1 MLALDHPESEG
12 TLIGTT
18 EDRQYQETHPWITFT
33 VDLRRAPVKL
43 WMLLGEARSKCEH
56 IAGVPLRPATA
67 NDLHVLYLAK
77 GARATTAIEGNTL
90 SEEEVSKLVSGTLE
104 LPPSK
109 EYLGKEVNNI
119 LAACNGIL
127 ENLMQGKAYPLTPH
141 RIKELNSNI
150 LDDLSLDEGVE
161 AGEIRTR
168 SAGVARYRGAPPQ
181 DCEYLLGRLCD
192 WLDAAD
198 WQVGQL
204 DNTAAS
210 ILKAIIGHLY
220 VEWIHP
226 FGDGN
231 GRTGRL
237 IEYQILVNAGVP
249 SPAAHLLSNHYNETR
264 SEYYRQLDRAS
275 QTGDPIGF
283 LSYALQGFVD
293 GLHAQ
298 LELIKVQQWKVAW
311 ENLVHGAFRDRNS
324 AADTRRRHLALDLSV
339 SEGPVPPSG
348 LRTLTT
354 RLAAEYAGKTS
365 KAITRDINA
374 LQKMGLVK
382 RERGG
387 VVANNEMLLAFLPF
401 SGPTEP
407 TGA

>member
-1 MLALDHPESEG
+1 MA
-12 TLIGTT
+12 GTT
-18 EDRQYQETHPWITFT
+18 QGRQYQETHPWITFT
-33 VDLRRAPVKL
+33 VDLRRAPAML

-67 NDLHVLYLAK
+67 NDLHLLYLAK

-90 SEEEVSKLVSGTLE
+90 SEEEVSELVRGTLE

-119 LAACNGIL
+119 LEACNGIL
-127 ENLMQGKAYPLTPH
+127 ENLSQGRAYPLTPQ
-141 RIKELNSNI
+141 RIKELNGNV
-150 LDDLSLDEGVE
+150 LDDLPLDEGVK
-161 AGEIRTR
+161 AGEIR
-168 SAGVARYRGAPPQ
+168 SHDVGVARYRGAPPQ

-204 DNTAAS
+204 GDIAVS
-210 ILKAIIGHLY
+210 ILKSIIGHLY
-220 VEWIHP
+220 IEWIHP

-237 IEYQILVNAGVP
+237 IEFQILVNAGVP

-264 SEYYRQLDRAS
+264 SEYYRQLERAS

-293 GLHAQ
+293 GLYDQ
-298 LELIKVQQWKVAW
+298 LALIKRQHWQVAW
-311 ENLVHGAFRDRNS
+311 ENYVHDAFRDRNS

-339 SEGPVPPSG
+339 TEGPVPPSG

-354 RLAAEYAGKTS
+354 RLAAAYAGKTS
-365 KAITRDINA
+365 KTVTRDINA
-374 LQKMGLVK
+374 LQKMGLVR

-387 VVANNEMLLAFLPF
+387 VVSNHEVLLAFLAI
-401 SGPTEP
+401 SGPADLTDA
-407 TGA
+407 GDDR